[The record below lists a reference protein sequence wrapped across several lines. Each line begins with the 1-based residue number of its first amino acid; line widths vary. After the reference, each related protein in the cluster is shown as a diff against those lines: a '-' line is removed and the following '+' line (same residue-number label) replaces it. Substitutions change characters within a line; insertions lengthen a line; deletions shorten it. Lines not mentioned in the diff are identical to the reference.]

1 MNHNFNSWHPIPR
14 YGVAAAIR
22 YLEIPPTPF
31 MEKDD
36 LGKIVAQSLSES
48 LNRFMLRPTIKAN
61 EAHFTYLPAKEVD
74 PGKKSGQ
81 ISANG
86 CYSAPHII
94 TGNNAAGI
102 VKETK
107 GILQLLEKGQ
117 LTKNYEL
124 KRSFAP
130 MIAKMNAGKAS
141 MSNPKVDLLVAAF
154 TAYAALTD
162 LKPAAYA
169 NGNTGLFPDVPF
181 YDEKTA
187 SYPLLQ
193 FISVFQKLQRGGEG
207 SGSLTIKYD
216 GKNFYRPPIFQ
227 GNYHEAPRSMSLGAV
242 PLIAALGKWVEKQQ
256 IQRQEA
262 EQTLLW
268 LAGRPIFSMSDSATS
283 QDSFRHHLVK
293 LALEGELHNVIQ
305 HLSRVNLIGV
315 DDGKKYGNPKWKL
328 FLMHFDHFLR
338 FFTTSS
344 FQNFLAYRATY
355 PAEFF
360 TLLKTYFMNEQKYS
374 DDLINAAVV
383 YGQSINRAAYLS
395 AKAEDE
401 DDKRKGRASRGLKKY
416 KHRVLLQ
423 LESIVQSAKTN
434 SELIARLNAQ
444 VGRLTMND
452 IPSDAQPFLLAV
464 INNKVD
470 MEDAKHFITAFMR
483 LSPFPSIS
491 TGTSGEVP
499 EESSTEA
506 DLGLE

>member
-1 MNHNFNSWHPIPR
+1 MSPAPVINR
-14 YGVAAAIR
+14 EELV
-22 YLEIPPTPF
+22 
-31 MEKDD
+31 
-36 LGKIVAQSLSES
+36 KIGIQVLSES
-48 LNRFMLRPTIKAN
+48 LNRFMLSPTVKADK
-61 EAHFTYLPAKEVD
+61 AHFVYLPGKEVD

-81 ISANG
+81 VSANG

-107 GILQLLEKGQ
+107 SIIQLLQKGQ

-242 PLIAALGKWVEKQQ
+242 PLIAAIGKWVEKQK
-256 IQRQEA
+256 IQHRKA
-262 EQTLLW
+262 EQALLW
-268 LAGRPIFSMSDSATS
+268 LEGRPIYNMSDTATS
-283 QDSFRHHLVK
+283 QESFGHHLIK
-293 LALEGELHNVIQ
+293 LTLEGELHNVLQ
-305 HLSRVNLIGV
+305 HLNRVSLIGV
-315 DDGKKYGNPKWKL
+315 EDGKKYSDTKWKL
-328 FLMHFDHFLR
+328 FLMHFDQFLR
-338 FFTTSS
+338 FFTRSS

-360 TLLKTYFMNEQKYS
+360 TLLKTYFEMNEQKYS

-395 AKAEDE
+395 AKAEEE
-401 DDKRKGRASRGLKKY
+401 DDKRKGRASRGLKEY

-464 INNKVD
+464 MNDKVN

-506 DLGLE
+506 DLG